1 MRAASDGGTPAY
13 IRGNYPLS
21 DITRRIGGVNRSSL
35 GDLGNPG
42 HNGRGF
48 LVWTFVIVL
57 APRGNQRRMAPKAAR
72 GRRLK
77 TGPQVR
83 RPLDPQPLVQG
94 GISRNSGFGNA
105 GSGENVPEGRQP
117 APGSSAALGQTY
129 RAKNGAKQIEEKEE
143 VVTIPRMFK
152 ILHNSAPIGGSTTI
166 KDFDT
171 RPIRDV
177 VELTGYGD
185 STGPGHLVSSDSGG
199 LLQVKTD
206 VGSRFLDTH
215 QTVSCIA
222 GRPPPASVSCVGGN
236 GLAAA
241 FEGEID
247 QSLYAPGSQ
256 SNVGLAQE
264 VVTGAGYCEQAAAAT
279 YLLPSTDPP
288 TLACTL
294 EVIRDY
300 RQGREDSLAQGEVG
314 ENFFSLSDQSQDS
327 DEDSIS
333 LSTDSET
340 CDSST
345 APLTSISVLRGI
357 AVKCQSKQTEVSRL
371 DKAGESSEKRGK
383 KKKKVSRTRAMSWD
397 YTETQQL
404 LHSMGDLSVAPA
416 QTEVN
421 VLNAV
426 TAPPSPSLHL
436 IYQTITSQH
445 NQTQRDSKKAR
456 VATKQLQVAIS
467 KVAKTCS
474 EIGERIA
481 AIECRADVL
490 ESDLGAVT
498 KQAAMHETQLSD
510 IQWKVEDFENRQ
522 RRNNLRLIG
531 IQEAMSVARC
541 CIASDWLES
550 TPPTFNH
557 WLARM
562 CSMFYLEMGSYA
574 CKGRGRRRMGEAI
587 WAPFAQWLG
596 FE

>member
-1 MRAASDGGTPAY
+1 MRAASDEGIPAY
-13 IRGNYPLS
+13 ICGNYLPS
-21 DITRRIGGVNRSSL
+21 SIARGIGGFIRSSL
-35 GDLGNPG
+35 GDFG

-48 LVWTFVIVL
+48 LIWTFAIFL
-57 APRGNQRRMAPKAAR
+57 PPRGKQRRMAPKAAR
-72 GRRLK
+72 GSWLK
-77 TGPQVR
+77 PGSQEL
-83 RPLDPQPLVQG
+83 RPLDPQPLVRG
-94 GISRNSGFGNA
+94 GS
-105 GSGENVPEGRQP
+105 
-117 APGSSAALGQTY
+117 PGTAALETP
-129 RAKNGAKQIEEKEE
+129 A
-143 VVTIPRMFK
+143 VD
-152 ILHNSAPIGGSTTI
+152 S
-166 KDFDT
+166 DT
-171 RPIRDV
+171 GPIRGAAAEFAGD
-177 VELTGYGD
+177 GD
-185 STGPGHLVSSDSGG
+185 STGPGCLASSDSGG
-199 LLQVKTD
+199 SLQVKTN
-206 VGSRFLDTH
+206 VGSRSLDVH

-222 GRPPPASVSCVGGN
+222 GGSPQASVFCVGGN

-241 FEGEID
+241 SEGEID
-247 QSLYAPGSQ
+247 LPLYAPGSQ

-264 VVTGAGYCEQAAAAT
+264 VVTGAGYCEQVAAAVC
-279 YLLPSTDPP
+279 LLPSTDPSTP
-288 TLACTL
+288 ACTL
-294 EVIRDY
+294 EAIRDY
-300 RQGREDSLAQGEVG
+300 RQGRVDLLAQGEVG
-314 ENFFSLSDQSQDS
+314 ENLFSLSDQSQDS
-327 DEDSIS
+327 DEDSTCPSI
-333 LSTDSET
+333 DSET

-345 APLTSISVLRGI
+345 APLTPISVLRGTT
-357 AVKCQSKQTEVSRL
+357 VKRQSKQTEVTRL

-383 KKKKVSRTRAMSWD
+383 KKKNVSRTRAMSWD

-421 VLNAV
+421 VLNV
-426 TAPPSPSLHL
+426 ETAPPSPSLHL

-445 NQTQRDSKKAR
+445 KQTQRDRKKAR

-474 EIGERIA
+474 EIGERIV
-481 AIECRADVL
+481 AIECRADAL

-498 KQAAMHETQLSD
+498 KQAAMHESQISD

-557 WLARM
+557 WLAQM
-562 CSMFYLEMGSYA
+562 CSLFYLEMGSYA

-596 FE
+596 NN